1 MKLPASDNSGVYEIS
16 HLRNYGGFAELR
28 RGVFGEFLLQ
38 IWLANGTYTNHTVPK
53 FSIIITYAWALLTEK
68 DGNEASQSESLWT
81 KTFLQSTIRIHEPV
95 VAQRH
100 TAQAHW
106 SNTELA
112 LIGKSFRSVNSS
124 NSWACCGSAAYGT
137 GALESYGA
145 LIEKS
150 FRPVNDSNSWACYY
164 SAAYGTGALE
174 CGQMTK
180 KSADLDLSISKKS
193 DYDITHLLLLEL
205 A

>member
-1 MKLPASDNSGVYEIS
+1 MLT
-16 HLRNYGGFAELR
+16 
-28 RGVFGEFLLQ
+28 VFGSSKRLLVQ
-38 IWLANGTYTNHTVPK
+38 PVSCLGEGWGNTLARH
-53 FSIIITYAWALLTEK
+53 ARLLTAWVLDSHALSHARSVVAVTWSILGEK
-68 DGNEASQSESLWT
+68 KNGLYQCVAKGRAS
-81 KTFLQSTIRIHEPV
+81 IRIHEPV

-112 LIGKSFRSVNSS
+112 LIEKSFRSVNSS

-150 FRPVNDSNSWACYY
+150 FRPVNVSNSWACYY

-174 CGQMTK
+174 GGQMTK